1 MEWWIMLIIWG
12 VIFVGTLI
20 VEFLTAD
27 IDTIWFCLS
36 SLVCT
41 VIAAFKVHYLIQ
53 LGVFIVLSII
63 LMLLT
68 RPLTKRMME
77 REIVKTNSDKLI
89 GSIGV
94 IYSEINENEIG
105 EVKID
110 GQIWRAINRDGLSF
124 DVNEKVIIEG
134 ISGNKLI
141 VVKLNSTV
149 ENL

>member
-1 MEWWIMLIIWG
+1 MEWWIMLIIWS

>member
-1 MEWWIMLIIWG
+1 MEWWIMLIIWS

-68 RPLTKRMME
+68 RPLTKRIME

>member
-20 VEFLTAD
+20 LELLTAD

-41 VIAAFKVHYLIQ
+41 VLAAFKLHYLIQ
-53 LGVFIVLSII
+53 IGVFIVLSII

-68 RPLTKRMME
+68 RPLTRKMMN
-77 REIVKTNSDKLI
+77 REIVKTNSDKVI
-89 GSIGV
+89 GTLGV
-94 IYSEINENEIG
+94 VITKFSDDEIG
-105 EVKID
+105 EVKAD
-110 GQIWRAINRDGLSF
+110 GQIWRAINREGASF
-124 DVNEKVIIEG
+124 EEKEKVIVEG

-141 VVKLNSTV
+141 VQKLNKTI

>member
-1 MEWWIMLIIWG
+1 MEWWIMLIIWS

-41 VIAAFKVHYLIQ
+41 VLAAFKVHYLIQ

>member
-12 VIFVGTLI
+12 VIFIGTL
-20 VEFLTAD
+20 VLEFMTAD

-41 VIAAFKVHYLIQ
+41 ILAAFKVHYLVQI
-53 LGVFIVLSII
+53 GVFIVVSII

-68 RPLTKRMME
+68 RPLTKKMMD
-77 REIVKTNSDKLI
+77 REIVKTNSDKVV
-89 GSIGV
+89 GSIGIV
-94 IYSEINENEIG
+94 LSEINESEVG

-110 GQIWRAINRDGLSF
+110 GQIWRAINRDGLTF
-124 DVNEKVIIEG
+124 NVDEKVLIQG

-141 VVKLNSTV
+141 VSKIN
-149 ENL
+149 ENIEIL

>member
-12 VIFVGTLI
+12 VLFAATLI
-20 VEFLTAD
+20 VEFITAD
-27 IDTIWFCLS
+27 IDAIWFCLG

-41 VIAAFKVHYLIQ
+41 VLAAFKVHYIVQ
-53 LGVFIVLSII
+53 IVVFVVVCVA

-77 REIVKTNSDKLI
+77 REIVKTNSDKVI
-89 GSIGV
+89 GQIGTV
-94 IYSEINENEIG
+94 VTDFVENETG

-110 GQIWRAINRDGLSF
+110 GQIWRAINRDGHKF
-124 DVNEKVIIEG
+124 EIDEKVIIDG

-141 VVKLNSTV
+141 VSKIKSNI

>member
-141 VVKLNSTV
+141 VVKLNSAV

>member
-1 MEWWIMLIIWG
+1 MLIIWS

>member
-20 VEFLTAD
+20 LELLTAD

-41 VIAAFKVHYLIQ
+41 VLAAFKLHYLIQ
-53 LGVFIVLSII
+53 IGIFIVLSII

-68 RPLTKRMME
+68 RPLTRKMMD
-77 REIVKTNSDKLI
+77 REIVKTNSDKVI
-89 GSIGV
+89 GTLGV
-94 IYSEINENEIG
+94 VITKFSEDEIG
-105 EVKID
+105 EVRAD
-110 GQIWRAINRDGLSF
+110 GQIWRAINRDGSSF
-124 DVNEKVIIEG
+124 EESEKVIVEG

-141 VVKLNSTV
+141 VSKLDKNI